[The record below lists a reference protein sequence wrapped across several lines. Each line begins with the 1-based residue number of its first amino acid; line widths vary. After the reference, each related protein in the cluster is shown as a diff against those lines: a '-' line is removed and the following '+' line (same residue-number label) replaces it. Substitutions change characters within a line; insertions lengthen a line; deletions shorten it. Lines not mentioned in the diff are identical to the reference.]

1 VEPGSGLPI
10 RVLELVTPEQEFEEL
25 RQRFHERLQRERVR
39 LSQLAEALAGG
50 KVDSALVVGD
60 LGMFA
65 HRLRGAALVFEYT
78 GIGDAAKAVELA
90 AGAALLRNKV
100 RRDLRQVVAT
110 MQVLAMK
117 LTEETTGRALSAPQ
131 AVAE

>member
-10 RVLELVTPEQEFEEL
+10 PVLELVTPEQEFEEL

>member
-10 RVLELVTPEQEFEEL
+10 PVLELVTPEQEFEEL

-90 AGAALLRNKV
+90 EGAALLRNKV

-110 MQVLAMK
+110 MQVLAVK
-117 LTEETTGRALSAPQ
+117 LTEETTGRALSAPL